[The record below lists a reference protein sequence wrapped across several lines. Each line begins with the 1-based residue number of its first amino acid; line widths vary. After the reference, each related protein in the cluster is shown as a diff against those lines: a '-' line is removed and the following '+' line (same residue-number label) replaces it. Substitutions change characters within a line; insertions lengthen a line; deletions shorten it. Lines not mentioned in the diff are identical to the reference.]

1 MKPQENINNAAF
13 DIFII
18 LIDLKIEHPFTT
30 DLLNFNLNIEPLW
43 NLYELAKPVYQ
54 PTLKEDPKKK
64 LEKELEIT
72 TIPKS
77 TSKDAKI
84 FEDKMKYEK
93 TIFQQQNDDR
103 KTNRTDTDELD
114 SDVSLLS
121 KHENKKKRRFKIC

>member
-1 MKPQENINNAAF
+1 MKPHENINKAAF

-54 PTLKEDPKKK
+54 PTLKDDPKNK

-121 KHENKKKRRFKIC
+121 KQENKEKRRFKIC